1 MVPAGVFKKA
11 FNSKIRLAED
21 NVVKITSGTHVVSLT
36 IGSRTA
42 WVRGHKVTLPAPPE
56 MSSGILMVPLRQVAE
71 GLGGKLEKNGA
82 GIIIRMEAQE
92 EAGTV
97 AEETPNI
104 DNDEGKT
111 QIGNSY
117 YDWSMNYPTGLVIG
131 QGGGDESI
139 STFYG

>member
-1 MVPAGVFKKA
+1 M
-11 FNSKIRLAED
+11 
-21 NVVKITSGTHVVSLT
+21 VKITSGTHVVSLT

-56 MSSGILMVPLRQVAE
+56 MSAGILMVPLRQVAE
-71 GLGGKLEKNGA
+71 GLGGKLEKKGA

-117 YDWSMNYPTGLVIG
+117 YDWSMNYQQGSSSVREVEMRVSPLLWMRTVPTIWRCT
-131 QGGGDESI
+131 QRHSR
-139 STFYG
+139 FH